1 MGAAGAYDDVVSFG
15 EDAVALGVLGDGW
28 VGVGDFQPDFRPV
41 RACLFLFDG
50 PFGSRDLLEMEGEFV
65 RRGVGDAGRFVR
77 GEDGVFGG
85 SSFCEPEGWSWR
97 RFLRVCSRECT
108 HYRVA
113 GGNEGGGV

>member
-1 MGAAGAYDDVVSFG
+1 MGAAGADDDVVPFC
-15 EDAVALGVLGDGW
+15 EEAVALGVLWDGG

-85 SSFCEPEGWSWR
+85 SACCELEGWLWR
-97 RFLRVCSRECT
+97 RFMGESGSECT
-108 HYRVA
+108 HCCET
-113 GGNEGGGV
+113 GGNEDGDG